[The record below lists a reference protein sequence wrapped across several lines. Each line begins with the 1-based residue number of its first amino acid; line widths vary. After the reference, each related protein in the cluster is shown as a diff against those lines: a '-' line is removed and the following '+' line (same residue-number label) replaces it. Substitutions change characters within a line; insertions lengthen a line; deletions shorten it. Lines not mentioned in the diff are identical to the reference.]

1 MFKKV
6 CIYETKYLVLSI
18 ILKTNNME
26 HLIISCSTCQGSGQV
41 DISQSQE
48 PWVSHYGGCE
58 DCTGKG
64 YIYSE
69 DEIVQRIQ
77 DVDCMIQGFID
88 RLDETARYV
97 GYLYKHDLGH
107 LTVRLTNKM
116 DNCSRAINRLRQ
128 YRIKLIKL

>member
-1 MFKKV
+1 
-6 CIYETKYLVLSI
+6 
-18 ILKTNNME
+18 ME

-41 DISQSQE
+41 DISQSPE
-48 PWVSHYGGCE
+48 PWVGHNGGCE

-69 DEIVQRIQ
+69 DEIVQRIE

-97 GYLYKHDLGH
+97 SYLHKQGLGH
-107 LTVRLTNKM
+107 MTVRLTNKM
-116 DNCSRAINRLRQ
+116 DNCARAIARLRQ
-128 YRIKLIKL
+128 YRKKLMKL